1 MAGKQYGQAMAVSSK
16 PMLVSPLSPTLQ
28 PVRYIL
34 FMYETYSYYHLTCV
48 SSFI

>member
-16 PMLVSPLSPTLQ
+16 PMMVSPLSPTLQ

-34 FMYETYSYYHLTCV
+34 SCMKPIHIV
-48 SSFI
+48 I